1 MLELILFQKENSA
14 VFILRVVKKILSNW
28 TLS

>member
-1 MLELILFQKENSA
+1 MLELILFQKENSV

-28 TLS
+28 TTS